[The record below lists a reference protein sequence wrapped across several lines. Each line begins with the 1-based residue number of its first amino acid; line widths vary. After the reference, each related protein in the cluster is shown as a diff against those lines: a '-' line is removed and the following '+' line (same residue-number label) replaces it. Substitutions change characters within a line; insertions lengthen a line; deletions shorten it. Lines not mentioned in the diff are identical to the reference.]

1 MGSTELLSEGEW
13 GKAGRKQEMFPFN
26 KSHCE
31 GNTKGTHKQNSLME
45 KTFSSSLVILQCSSS
60 SAPMGWKRYRGGVQ
74 HTLSELQCSEPTE
87 LRVSSKES
95 LCALIQSGLQCS
107 FLSCKDGDKVYFLAQ

>member
-1 MGSTELLSEGEW
+1 MGKSRK
-13 GKAGRKQEMFPFN
+13 KAGNFT

-31 GNTKGTHKQNSLME
+31 GNMKGTHRQNSLME

-95 LCALIQSGLQCS
+95 LCAPIQSGLQCS